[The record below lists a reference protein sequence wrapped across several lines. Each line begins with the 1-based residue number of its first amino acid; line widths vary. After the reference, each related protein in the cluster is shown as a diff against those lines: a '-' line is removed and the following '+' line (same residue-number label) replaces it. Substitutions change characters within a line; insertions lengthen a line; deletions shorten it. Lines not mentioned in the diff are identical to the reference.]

1 MKTST
6 QSLGLSRTLV
16 ALAVALAFG
25 PSHAQ
30 EAGGIARG
38 PVNGPGYTSTA
49 PESSIS
55 VGVGASSGDEKD
67 RARWGMF
74 NGLRV
79 DDVNGLLGF
88 GYYNRDAEA
97 GKWMSL
103 EGRNLGLDNR
113 ELGYSY
119 RRLGDFKFN
128 IDYSEITR
136 HDPRT
141 INTSLQGAGTTT
153 PTVSVLATPGTGQEL
168 NLELQRKS
176 IGLILEKQFGS
187 YQLEF
192 NFKNEDKNGA
202 RLFGRGFACSAAW
215 QTAGVCSAGTTPAA
229 ILMLPEPVDST
240 IRQLDL
246 KLNYSGEKLRLSGG
260 YYGSFYINNN
270 GALTPTSPIPNPL
283 GNQNGGTNAANA
295 GLSAHLAT
303 PMALWPDNQAHQ
315 LFLAGNYAITPK
327 TRATFKY
334 SYTHATQNESFAGM
348 GLSGAPG
355 GRTDLGG
362 VIDNTKAQVGISSH
376 PMDKL
381 HLHGDLGY
389 EAKKNKTPVDFY
401 NIFTGGPTP
410 VFSGPTKN
418 TFTNGNQS
426 SEKYDAKLEANYRLP
441 QNYHLIGGVR
451 YEHEDFGTFTPTEV
465 AGGISGLRQM
475 MEETSFWAELRKS
488 MSETFT
494 GSVRYTT
501 SRKKGDS
508 PWLKPLSL
516 PSTGVIEASP
526 DCQSS
531 GANACIYNR
540 TAIFPFIY
548 MDRDRDVVRLRGE
561 WVPSEKLSFQLLLD
575 AGEDVYHGPTEHGLR
590 NTKMGNVALD
600 AGYMISDAWKF
611 NAYVSFGEQSRD
623 SGHSTGYDAVV
634 TDSAV
639 SLGAGI
645 VGRATSRLQVGADL
659 MWIED
664 KLEYLQTADPLA
676 SPANVALLASTGGLP
691 DVTYKLLRLKL
702 YGEYAL
708 QKNSAIRLDLIY
720 NYSFFNEWTYNFN
733 GTPYLYSD
741 NTTLSAQEKQI
752 VTFIGVSYIY
762 KFK

>member
-1 MKTST
+1 MKTSI
-6 QSLGLSRTLV
+6 QRPGLSRTLV
-16 ALAVALAFG
+16 ALAVVLAFG
-25 PSHAQ
+25 PARAQ

-55 VGVGASSGDEKD
+55 VGVGVSSGDEKD
-67 RARWGMF
+67 RARWGIF

-79 DDVNGLLGF
+79 DEVNGLLGF
-88 GYYNRDAEA
+88 SYFNRDAA
-97 GKWMSL
+97 SGKWMSL

-128 IDYSEITR
+128 VDYSEVTR

-153 PTVSVLATPGTGQEL
+153 PTVSLLATPGTGQEL

-176 IGLILEKQFGS
+176 IGLILEKQLGS
-187 YQLEF
+187 YQIEV
-192 NFKNEDKNGA
+192 NFKNEDKSGA
-202 RLFGRGFACSAAW
+202 RFFGKGFACSAAW

-260 YYGSFYINNN
+260 YYGSFYVNNN
-270 GALTPTSPIPNPL
+270 GTLTPTISGPL
-283 GNQNGGTNAANA
+283 GNQNGGLNAVNA
-295 GLSAHLAT
+295 GLSAYLAT

-315 LFLAGNYAITPK
+315 LFLAGNYAFTPK

-334 SYTHATQNESFAGM
+334 SYTHATQNESFTGM

-355 GRTDLGG
+355 GRSDLGG
-362 VIDNTKAQVGISSH
+362 EIDNTKAQVGISSH
-376 PMDKL
+376 ATDKL
-381 HLHGDLGY
+381 HLHGDLAY
-389 EAKKNKTPVDFY
+389 ETKKNKTPLDFY
-401 NIFTGGPTP
+401 NIFTGGPAP
-410 VFSGPTKN
+410 IFAGPTKN

-441 QNYHLIGGVR
+441 QNYHLIGGVQ
-451 YEHEDFGTFTPTEV
+451 YEHEDFGTFTSTEV
-465 AGGISGLRQM
+465 AGGISGLRQQ
-475 MEETSFWAELRKS
+475 MEETAFWAELRKS
-488 MSETFT
+488 MSETLT
-494 GSVRYTT
+494 GSVRYTS
-501 SRKKGDS
+501 SRKQGDS

-540 TAIFPFIY
+540 TAIFPFMF
-548 MDRDRDVVRLRGE
+548 MDRDREVVRLRAD
-561 WVPSEKLSFQLLLD
+561 WMPNEKLSFQLLWD
-575 AGEDVYHGPTEHGLR
+575 EGQDDYHGPTEHGLR
-590 NTKMGNVALD
+590 NTKLSNFVLDMG
-600 AGYMISDAWKF
+600 YKISDAWKF
-611 NAYVSFGEQSRD
+611 NAFVSYGEQSRD

-634 TDSAV
+634 TDTAV

-645 VGRATSRLQVGADL
+645 VGRATPRLQVGADL

-664 KLEYLQTADPLA
+664 TLKYLQTADPLA
-676 SPANVALLASTGGLP
+676 SPGNVALLASTGGLP
-691 DVTYKLLRLKL
+691 DVNYNLVRLKL

-720 NYSFFNEWTYNFN
+720 NYSLFNEWTYNFN

-741 NTTLSAQEKQI
+741 NTTLSAQEKQT
-752 VTFIGVSYIY
+752 VTFIGASYVY
-762 KFK
+762 KFN